1 MDGKDLCNQ
10 FGCYQLPPVMNKKEN
25 RFQGFTLV
33 EMAVVLVILGLLLSA
48 LLIPLSAQIDQR
60 NYTETQKHMDEIRE
74 ALIGYGASH
83 GYLPCPAVSA
93 SNGSE
98 DRSANTCTGN
108 KRVGFLPWAELG
120 VPKLD
125 SWGHLYRY
133 SVTLAYAD
141 STTKISMAATGDIT
155 IQTRD
160 STGSLVNMSK
170 ANSIQ
175 AAVVS
180 FGKNGALAYNDDG
193 TQIANGS
200 ATNVDEVTNATGSGT
215 TFVSRTFTDNTATTG
230 GEFDDIVVWLSPNV
244 YLNRMISAG
253 QLP

>member
-1 MDGKDLCNQ
+1 MDCKSLLNEWSRH
-10 FGCYQLPPVMNKKEN
+10 QLSSTMSKKIS
-25 RFQGFTLV
+25 RYQGFTLV
-33 EMAVVLVILGLLLSA
+33 EMAVVLVILGLLLST

-60 NYTETQKHMDEIRE
+60 NYAETKEQLDEIRE

-108 KRVGFLPWAELG
+108 KRVGYLPWAELG

-133 SVTLAYAD
+133 SVKLAYAD
-141 STTKISMAATGDIT
+141 STTKISLTASGDIT

-160 STGSLVNMSK
+160 SSGSLVNMSN
-170 ANSIQ
+170 ASSIP

-180 FGKNGALAYNDDG
+180 FGKDGTLAYNDDG
-193 TQIANGS
+193 TQIANSS

-215 TFVSRTFTDNTATTG
+215 TFVSRTFTANTA
-230 GEFDDIVVWLSPNV
+230 P
-244 YLNRMISAG
+244 
-253 QLP
+253 P

>member
-1 MDGKDLCNQ
+1 
-10 FGCYQLPPVMNKKEN
+10 MNEKIN
-25 RFQGFTLV
+25 HSHGFTLV
-33 EMAVVLVILGLLLSA
+33 EMAVVLVILGLLLGT

-60 NYTETQKHMDEIRE
+60 NYSETQKHMDEIRE

-98 DRSANTCTGN
+98 DRSGNTCTGS
-108 KRVGFLPWAELG
+108 KRIGFLPWAELG

-133 SVTLAYAD
+133 SVKLAYAD
-141 STTKISMAATGDIT
+141 STTKISMTATGDIT

-160 STGSLVNMSK
+160 GSGNLVNMSN
-170 ANSIQ
+170 ANSIP
-175 AAVVS
+175 ATVVS
-180 FGKNGALAYNDDG
+180 FGKNGAMAYTDDG

-200 ATNVDEVTNATGSGT
+200 ATNVDEVTNATGAGT
-215 TFVSRTFTDNTATTG
+215 TFVSRTYTDNTAASG
-230 GEFDDIVVWLSPNV
+230 GEFDDIVGWLSPNV

>member
-1 MDGKDLCNQ
+1 M
-10 FGCYQLPPVMNKKEN
+10 
-25 RFQGFTLV
+25 GFTLV
-33 EMAVVLVILGLLLSA
+33 EMAVVLAIVGLMLGG
-48 LLIPLSAQIDQR
+48 LLIPISAQMDQK
-60 NYTETQKHMDEIRE
+60 NYSKTQQDMNDIRE
-74 ALIGYGASH
+74 ALIGYSASH

-98 DRSANTCTGN
+98 DRNANTCTGS

-125 SWGHLYRY
+125 SWGHLYLY

-141 STTKISMAATGDIT
+141 STTKINLSSTGDIT
-155 IQTRD
+155 IKTRD
-160 STGSLVNMSK
+160 SSGSLANMSN
-170 ANSIQ
+170 AGVIP

-180 FGKNGALAYNDDG
+180 FGKNGVLAYNDDG
-193 TQIANGS
+193 SQIANSS
-200 ATNVDEVTNATGSGT
+200 ATNVDEVTNATGTGT
-215 TFVSRTFTDNTATTG
+215 TFLSRTFTTNTATTG
-230 GEFDDIVVWLSPNV
+230 GEYDDVVIWLSPNL